1 MREAES
7 IVFIID
13 DDPLY
18 RRSSERL
25 VRSVGFD
32 VQSFETAR
40 DFMSSRRP
48 NVPSCL
54 ILDVRLPGLSGLDL
68 QRVLT
73 EAGVHI
79 PIIFV
84 TGHGDIPM
92 SVQAMKAGAVEFLT
106 KPFRDQALLDAI
118 RQAIGRD
125 RAARRQH
132 ARNADLRRRY
142 ESLKPREREVF
153 KCVVSGMLNKQIA
166 DELGATERTVKFH
179 RGNIMRKMQVK
190 SVAELVRIAEVLGI
204 ANQGS

>member
-54 ILDVRLPGLSGLDL
+54 LVCFIGKTKARLNPERWRAFLSLECL
-68 QRVLT
+68 LPLERLAPRRVL
-73 EAGVHI
+73 GC
-79 PIIFV
+79 P
-84 TGHGDIPM
+84 G
-92 SVQAMKAGAVEFLT
+92 
-106 KPFRDQALLDAI
+106 
-118 RQAIGRD
+118 
-125 RAARRQH
+125 
-132 ARNADLRRRY
+132 
-142 ESLKPREREVF
+142 
-153 KCVVSGMLNKQIA
+153 CVLPA
-166 DELGATERTVKFH
+166 
-179 RGNIMRKMQVK
+179 
-190 SVAELVRIAEVLGI
+190 
-204 ANQGS
+204 

>member
-84 TGHGDIPM
+84 TGHGDLPM
-92 SVQAMKAGAVEFLT
+92 SVQAMKAGAVDFLP
-106 KPFRDQALLDAI
+106 KPFRNQEMLDAVN
-118 RQAIGRD
+118 RAPAAD
-125 RAARRQH
+125 R
-132 ARNADLRRRY
+132 
-142 ESLKPREREVF
+142 
-153 KCVVSGMLNKQIA
+153 
-166 DELGATERTVKFH
+166 
-179 RGNIMRKMQVK
+179 
-190 SVAELVRIAEVLGI
+190 
-204 ANQGS
+204 